1 VVESCK
7 TLLTPRIFPD
17 MTWLYIRCV
26 PCQISALL
34 IYYCKQYY
42 NGDTGDVYCIPS
54 TDEHHILLEKY
65 AGLVGKKQVFLTTFD
80 EAISKSPSA
89 KILLLTNDPDGLIE
103 TVQKEL
109 PPNMFHVIRGSPDPF
124 FVEFLLP
131 GTVQIQI

>member
-1 VVESCK
+1 
-7 TLLTPRIFPD
+7 
-17 MTWLYIRCV
+17 
-26 PCQISALL
+26 
-34 IYYCKQYY
+34 
-42 NGDTGDVYCIPS
+42 
-54 TDEHHILLEKY
+54 
-65 AGLVGKKQVFLTTFD
+65 VFLTTFD